1 MKPVNRILAFDVSN
15 NNCSVAISAGQ
26 EILAYKE
33 DLRPSMQAEIL
44 ILLIERA
51 LQSINYDYQDI
62 DYLALTNG
70 PGSFTGIRIGLATAE
85 GILIS
90 TNIQGLAISNFEMS
104 YYRLQRQVKYF
115 DKAVILLNAYRQ
127 QLYYQEFDLA
137 GNKGNYGLIDINKI
151 SNLFTDTKKK
161 IVCTGN
167 GMSEIYDQIEKNTNI
182 TILPR
187 FAKINATQV
196 CKYADEKINKGEVNQ
211 GIGPLYIRP
220 PDAKIPTKRTID
232 NASFALES

>member
-26 EILAYKE
+26 EILAYEE

-137 GNKGNYGLIDINKI
+137 GN
-151 SNLFTDTKKK
+151 
-161 IVCTGN
+161 
-167 GMSEIYDQIEKNTNI
+167 

-220 PDAKIPTKRTID
+220 PDAKIPTKRTI
-232 NASFALES
+232 F

>member
-26 EILAYKE
+26 EILAYEE

-115 DKAVILLNAYRQ
+115 DKAVILLNAYRN

-211 GIGPLYIRP
+211 DIGPLYIRP
-220 PDAKIPTKRTID
+220 PDAKIPTKRTI
-232 NASFALES
+232 F

>member
-1 MKPVNRILAFDVSN
+1 VKPVNRILAFDVSN

-26 EILAYKE
+26 EILAYEE

-161 IVCTGN
+161 IVCTGS

-211 GIGPLYIRP
+211 DIGPLYIRP
-220 PDAKIPTKRTID
+220 PDAKIPTKRTI
-232 NASFALES
+232 F

>member
-1 MKPVNRILAFDVSN
+1 
-15 NNCSVAISAGQ
+15 
-26 EILAYKE
+26 
-33 DLRPSMQAEIL
+33 
-44 ILLIERA
+44 
-51 LQSINYDYQDI
+51 
-62 DYLALTNG
+62 
-70 PGSFTGIRIGLATAE
+70 
-85 GILIS
+85 
-90 TNIQGLAISNFEMS
+90 GLAISNFEMS

-220 PDAKIPTKRTID
+220 PDAKIPTKRTI
-232 NASFALES
+232 F

>member
-1 MKPVNRILAFDVSN
+1 VKPVNRILAFDVSN

-26 EILAYKE
+26 EILAYEE

-115 DKAVILLNAYRQ
+115 DKAVILLNAYRN

-161 IVCTGN
+161 IVCTGS
-167 GMSEIYDQIEKNTNI
+167 GTSEVYNQIEQNVNI

-211 GIGPLYIRP
+211 DIGPLYIRP
-220 PDAKIPTKRTID
+220 PDAKIPTKRTI
-232 NASFALES
+232 F

>member
-26 EILAYKE
+26 EILAYEE

-115 DKAVILLNAYRQ
+115 DKAVILLNAYRN

-161 IVCTGN
+161 IVCTGS
-167 GMSEIYDQIEKNTNI
+167 GTSEVYNQIEQNVNI

-196 CKYADEKINKGEVNQ
+196 CKYADEKINKGKVNQ

-220 PDAKIPTKRTID
+220 PDAKIPTKRTI
-232 NASFALES
+232 F

>member
-1 MKPVNRILAFDVSN
+1 LGFVY
-15 NNCSVAISAGQ
+15 
-26 EILAYKE
+26 EE

-161 IVCTGN
+161 IVCTGTVLQKL
-167 GMSEIYDQIEKNTNI
+167 MQLK
-182 TILPR
+182 
-187 FAKINATQV
+187 F
-196 CKYADEKINKGEVNQ
+196 VNM
-211 GIGPLYIRP
+211 PM
-220 PDAKIPTKRTID
+220 KK
-232 NASFALES
+232 

>member
-1 MKPVNRILAFDVSN
+1 VKPVNRILAFDVSN

-26 EILAYKE
+26 EILAYEE

-70 PGSFTGIRIGLATAE
+70 PGNFTGIRIGLATAE

-161 IVCTGN
+161 IVCT
-167 GMSEIYDQIEKNTNI
+167 
-182 TILPR
+182 
-187 FAKINATQV
+187 
-196 CKYADEKINKGEVNQ
+196 
-211 GIGPLYIRP
+211 
-220 PDAKIPTKRTID
+220 
-232 NASFALES
+232 

>member
-26 EILAYKE
+26 EILAYEE

-137 GNKGNYGLIDINKI
+137 GNKGNYGLIDINNI

-161 IVCTGN
+161 IVCTGS

-187 FAKINATQV
+187 FARINATQV
-196 CKYADEKINKGEVNQ
+196 CKYADEKINNGEVNQ
-211 GIGPLYIRP
+211 DIGPLYIRP
-220 PDAKIPTKRTID
+220 PDAKIPTKRTI
-232 NASFALES
+232 F

>member
-1 MKPVNRILAFDVSN
+1 VKPVNRILAFDVSN

-51 LQSINYDYQDI
+51 LKSINYDYQDI

-161 IVCTGN
+161 IVCTGS
-167 GMSEIYDQIEKNTNI
+167 GTSEVYNQIEQNVNI

-211 GIGPLYIRP
+211 DIGPLYIRP
-220 PDAKIPTKRTID
+220 PDAKIPTKRTI
-232 NASFALES
+232 F

>member
-26 EILAYKE
+26 EILVYEE

-161 IVCTGN
+161 IVCTGS
-167 GMSEIYDQIEKNTNI
+167 GTSEVYNQIEQNVNI

-220 PDAKIPTKRTID
+220 PDAKIPTKRTI
-232 NASFALES
+232 F

>member
-26 EILAYKE
+26 EILAYEE

-161 IVCTGN
+161 IVCTGS

-211 GIGPLYIRP
+211 DIGPLYIRP
-220 PDAKIPTKRTID
+220 PDAKIPTKRTI
-232 NASFALES
+232 F

>member
-1 MKPVNRILAFDVSN
+1 VKPVNRILAFDVSN

-26 EILAYKE
+26 EILAYEE

-115 DKAVILLNAYRQ
+115 DKAVILLNAYRN

-161 IVCTGN
+161 IVCTGS
-167 GMSEIYDQIEKNTNI
+167 GTSEVYNQIEQNVNI

-211 GIGPLYIRP
+211 DIGPLYIRP

>member
-26 EILAYKE
+26 EILAYEE
-33 DLRPSMQAEIL
+33 DLRPSMQAELL

-90 TNIQGLAISNFEMS
+90 TNIQGLVISNFEMS

-161 IVCTGN
+161 IVCTGS
-167 GMSEIYDQIEKNTNI
+167 GTSEIYNQIEQNVNI

-187 FAKINATQV
+187 FTKINATQV
-196 CKYADEKINKGEVNQ
+196 CKYADEKINKGEINQ
-211 GIGPLYIRP
+211 DIGPLYIRP
-220 PDAKIPTKRTID
+220 PDAKIPTKRTI
-232 NASFALES
+232 F

>member
-26 EILAYKE
+26 EILAYEE

-161 IVCTGN
+161 IVCTGS
-167 GMSEIYDQIEKNTNI
+167 GTSEVYNQIEQNVNI

-211 GIGPLYIRP
+211 DIGPLYIRP

>member
-26 EILAYKE
+26 EILAYEE

-115 DKAVILLNAYRQ
+115 DKAVILLNAYRN
-127 QLYYQEFDLA
+127 QLYYQEFDPES
-137 GNKGNYGLIDINKI
+137 NKGKYGLIDIDKV
-151 SNLFTDTKKK
+151 SNLFRDKKKK
-161 IVCTGN
+161 IVCTGS

-187 FAKINATQV
+187 FARINATQV
-196 CKYADEKINKGEVNQ
+196 CKYADEKINNGEVNQ
-211 GIGPLYIRP
+211 GIGQLYIRP
-220 PDAKIPTKRTID
+220 PDAKIPTKRTI
-232 NASFALES
+232 F

>member
-26 EILAYKE
+26 EILVYEE

-161 IVCTGN
+161 IVCTGS
-167 GMSEIYDQIEKNTNI
+167 GTSEVYNQIEQNVNI

-211 GIGPLYIRP
+211 DIGPLYIRP
-220 PDAKIPTKRTID
+220 PDAKIPTKRTI
-232 NASFALES
+232 F

>member
-26 EILAYKE
+26 EILAYEE

-115 DKAVILLNAYRQ
+115 DKAVIFLNAYRN

-161 IVCTGN
+161 IVCTGS
-167 GMSEIYDQIEKNTNI
+167 GTSEVYNQIEQNVNI

-211 GIGPLYIRP
+211 DIGPLYIRP
-220 PDAKIPTKRTID
+220 PDAKIPTKRTI
-232 NASFALES
+232 F

>member
-26 EILAYKE
+26 EILAYEE

-51 LQSINYDYQDI
+51 LQLINYDYQDI

-161 IVCTGN
+161 IVCTGS
-167 GMSEIYDQIEKNTNI
+167 GTSEVYNQIEQNVNI

-211 GIGPLYIRP
+211 DIGPLYIRP
-220 PDAKIPTKRTID
+220 PDAKIPTKRTI
-232 NASFALES
+232 F

>member
-26 EILAYKE
+26 EILAYEE

-137 GNKGNYGLIDINKI
+137 GNKGNYGLIDIDKI
-151 SNLFTDTKKK
+151 SNLFKDKKKK
-161 IVCTGN
+161 IVCTGS

-211 GIGPLYIRP
+211 DIRPLYIRP
-220 PDAKIPTKRTID
+220 PDAKIPTKRTI
-232 NASFALES
+232 F

>member
-15 NNCSVAISAGQ
+15 NSCSVAISAGQ
-26 EILAYKE
+26 EILAYRE

-51 LQSINYDYQDI
+51 LQSINYDYKDI

-85 GILIS
+85 GILVS
-90 TNIQGLAISNFEMS
+90 SNIQGIAISNFEMS
-104 YYRLQRQVKYF
+104 YYRLQRQVKHF
-115 DKAVILLNAYRQ
+115 DKAVVLLNAYRN
-127 QLYYQEFDLA
+127 QLYYQEFDPE
-137 GNKGNYGLIDINKI
+137 GNKGQYGLIDIDQV
-151 SNLFTDTKKK
+151 SNLFRDKKK
-161 IVCTGN
+161 QIVCTGS
-167 GMSEIYDQIEKNTNI
+167 GTAEVYDQIKQNANI

-196 CKYADEKINKGEVNQ
+196 CKYADEKISKGEINQ
-211 GIGPLYIRP
+211 DIGPLYIRP
-220 PDAKIPTKRTID
+220 PDAKIPAKPTV
-232 NASFALES
+232 F

>member
-26 EILAYKE
+26 EILAYEE

-115 DKAVILLNAYRQ
+115 DKAVILLNAYRN
-127 QLYYQEFDLA
+127 QLYYQEFDPES
-137 GNKGNYGLIDINKI
+137 NKGKYGLIDIDKV
-151 SNLFTDTKKK
+151 SNLFRDKKKK
-161 IVCTGN
+161 IVCTGS

-187 FAKINATQV
+187 FARINATQV
-196 CKYADEKINKGEVNQ
+196 CKYADEKINNGEVNQ

-220 PDAKIPTKRTID
+220 TDAKIPTKRTI
-232 NASFALES
+232 F